1 MTSEERARKVA
12 KRIYEEISIIFQRE
26 VSDPRLSGL
35 TITDVVVD
43 RELAFA
49 TVFVSTLEQGGGE
62 AVMAALQGARG
73 FLRSKLA
80 DRISMRTFPQLRFR
94 YDPSAAHGARIDQLL
109 AELSEDHGSVENEDS

>member
-1 MTSEERARKVA
+1 ML
-12 KRIYEEISIIFQRE
+12 FQRE

-49 TVFVSTLEQGGGE
+49 TIFVSTLEQEGGE
-62 AVMAALQGARG
+62 AVLPALQGARG
-73 FLRSKLA
+73 FLRTKLA
-80 DRISMRTFPQLRFR
+80 RRIPMRTFPQLRFR

-109 AELSEDHGSVENEDS
+109 SELSEELGTEKNGDS